1 MHRRT
6 NHALLLSLV
15 FHIILIFLLS
25 PFFINDFD
33 TTKEGISAEILAA
46 DPEKRIRRRVL
57 PPRIPLMPRVAD
69 TETASDSVPTSTPA
83 PRVSAPKAP
92 VHADVVPD
100 VVTHADLSQTDQ
112 PSAVSNTGFGDDKKG
127 GGPVVI
133 KEHTG
138 KGIGGANIGFEGPE
152 RRSNNVGTRF
162 IHETGVAD
170 IGLEIRNTVG
180 TGLGIFGTEVM
191 PGHGLIGQ
199 VFVPGG
205 AIFRMPNFQRLTPIY
220 TFVTADLNVPTRNY
234 TEGFPTPE
242 MQSVVENFAIR
253 FRAELR
259 VDVPGVYT
267 FELYSDDGSKLY
279 INGKRVVD
287 NDGVHATIRRQG
299 SMRLGTGM
307 HPVEIHYFQG
317 PRHAIA
323 LQWLYQPPH
332 GHMQIVPPNAIY
344 RPGKPQ
350 VPDELKKLQQR
361 LNKIRQKKNAT
372 SESRNGDIE

>member
-1 MHRRT
+1 MRGRT
-6 NHALLLSLV
+6 NRALLLSFV
-15 FHIILIFLLS
+15 FHIILIFVLS

-33 TTKEGISAEILAA
+33 ASKEGISAEILAA

-69 TETASDSVPTSTPA
+69 AEATSDSLPTSTYA
-83 PRVSAPKAP
+83 PRVSMPNAPIR
-92 VHADVVPD
+92 ADVVPD

-112 PSAVSNTGFGDDKKG
+112 PSNVSNTSYGDDKTI

-133 KEHTG
+133 NGHTG
-138 KGIGGANIGFEGPE
+138 KGGGGTNIGFEGPE
-152 RRSNNVGTRF
+152 RRNNNVGMRF
-162 IHETGVAD
+162 IHETGVSD

-205 AIFRMPNFQRLTPIY
+205 KIFRMPNFQRLTPIY
-220 TFVTADLNVPTRNY
+220 AFVTSNLDVPTRNY

-242 MQSVVENFAIR
+242 MQAVVEDFAIR

-259 VDVPGVYT
+259 VDIPGIYI
-267 FELYSDDGSKLY
+267 FELYSDDGSQLY
-279 INGKRVVD
+279 INDRLVVD
-287 NDGVHATIRRQG
+287 NDGIHATIRQQG
-299 SMRLGTGM
+299 SIRLGTGM

-323 LQWLYQPPH
+323 LQWLYRPPH
-332 GHMQIVPPNAIY
+332 GYMQIVPPNAIY
-344 RPGKPQ
+344 RSGKPQ

-361 LNKIRQKKNAT
+361 LNKIQEKKSANIR
-372 SESRNGDIE
+372 EQ

>member
-1 MHRRT
+1 MRGRT
-6 NHALLLSLV
+6 NRALLLSFV
-15 FHIILIFLLS
+15 FHIVLIFVLS

-33 TTKEGISAEILAA
+33 ASKEGISAEILAA

-69 TETASDSVPTSTPA
+69 AEVTSDSLPASTYA
-83 PRVSAPKAP
+83 PRVSMPKAP
-92 VHADVVPD
+92 VHADVVPN

-112 PSAVSNTGFGDDKKG
+112 PSAVSNTGFGDGKTI

-133 KEHTG
+133 NGHTG
-138 KGIGGANIGFEGPE
+138 KGGGGANIEFEGPE
-152 RRSNNVGTRF
+152 RRNNNVGTRF
-162 IHETGVAD
+162 IHETGVSD

-205 AIFRMPNFQRLTPIY
+205 KIFRMPDFQRLTPIY
-220 TFVTADLNVPTRNY
+220 TFVTSNLDVPTRNY

-242 MQSVVENFAIR
+242 MQAVVEDFAIR

-259 VDVPGVYT
+259 VDIPGVYI
-267 FELYSDDGSKLY
+267 FELYSDDGSQLY
-279 INGKRVVD
+279 INDRLVVD
-287 NDGVHATIRRQG
+287 NDGIHATIRQQG
-299 SMRLGTGM
+299 SVRLGTGM

-323 LQWLYQPPH
+323 LQWLYRPPH
-332 GHMQIVPPNAIY
+332 GYMQVVPPNAIY

-361 LNKIRQKKNAT
+361 LNKIREKKNANIG
-372 SESRNGDIE
+372 EQ

>member
-1 MHRRT
+1 MRRRT
-6 NHALLLSLV
+6 NRALLLSLV

-33 TTKEGISAEILAA
+33 AAKEGISAEILTA

-112 PSAVSNTGFGDDKKG
+112 PSAVSNTGFGDDKTG

-133 KEHTG
+133 KGHTG
-138 KGIGGANIGFEGPE
+138 KGIGGANIGFDGPE
-152 RRSNNVGTRF
+152 RRSSNVGTRF
-162 IHETGVAD
+162 IHETDVAD

-332 GHMQIVPPNAIY
+332 GHMQIVPPSAIY
-344 RPGKPQ
+344 RPGKLQ
-350 VPDELKKLQQR
+350 VPDALKKLQQR
-361 LNKIRQKKNAT
+361 LKNINRKK
-372 SESRNGDIE
+372 SENTEAQ